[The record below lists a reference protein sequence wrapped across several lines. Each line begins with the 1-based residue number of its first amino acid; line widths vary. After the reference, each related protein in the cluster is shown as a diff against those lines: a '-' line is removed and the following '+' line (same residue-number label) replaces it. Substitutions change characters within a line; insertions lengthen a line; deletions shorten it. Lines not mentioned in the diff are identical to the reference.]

1 MEWKIFI
8 LLHQQIP
15 PRLSTMRT
23 RAELRFYRDMG
34 LKYDKKTLT
43 YEEIIGQLKDRG
55 LLFRDE
61 KKALQALTNICYF
74 RIANYLRYF
83 ETDSQHTDLGEQ
95 DTCGQC
101 PEVCHQYKTGSYFED
116 ALDLYYFD
124 KKLRCLLFPV
134 IQSVEVSLRS
144 KMIHYVALKY
154 EDPFWFLKD
163 NLCLKQTLFVE
174 NLNAI
179 KREIDRSKD
188 EFIKDHLQKYSEP
201 DIPPVWKSLEVSS
214 FGTISKLYCNLKD
227 NKIKKSI
234 ARQFNLPQ
242 HEVLESWI
250 KSIVILRN
258 SIAHH
263 ARIWNRRFPLMP
275 QLSMPLRGA
284 WIDGSH
290 IYAKKLYAQL
300 CCLAYLEN
308 SIHPDNDFKIQL
320 KKLFSEYPS
329 INLHAMGFPDNWQ
342 EQPLWK

>member
-1 MEWKIFI
+1 M
-8 LLHQQIP
+8 
-15 PRLSTMRT
+15 
-23 RAELRFYRDMG
+23 
-34 LKYDKKTLT
+34 
-43 YEEIIGQLKDRG
+43 
-55 LLFRDE
+55 
-61 KKALQALTNICYF
+61 
-74 RIANYLRYF
+74 
-83 ETDSQHTDLGEQ
+83 
-95 DTCGQC
+95 
-101 PEVCHQYKTGSYFED
+101 
-116 ALDLYYFD
+116 
-124 KKLRCLLFPV
+124 FPV